1 MFPIFSRQP
10 FSRCLTIHLVIH
22 RTLVSLFLFPFL
34 FFFFMSVSF
43 VSSFH
48 QVSFVPIIDHT
59 FIFLRLFVF
68 KRIAICRKYIL
79 ELSRINTFISSP
91 SIFSYVSRISISAR
105 YIEAEISS
113 HKPLLSLSLLVC
125 PSIKVT
131 RWIYGRSRCRY
142 RKLHCSG
149 ENNSL
154 AREFRSVSRRE
165 SRPNGRFACR
175 LENGC
180 TSETH

>member
-131 RWIYGRSRCRY
+131 RESM
-142 RKLHCSG
+142 G
-149 ENNSL
+149 E
-154 AREFRSVSRRE
+154 ADAVTVSYTAQGE
-165 SRPNGRFACR
+165 
-175 LENGC
+175 
-180 TSETH
+180 

>member
-1 MFPIFSRQP
+1 MEYRVSYFFQTALFEMSCDTPGHTP
-10 FSRCLTIHLVIH
+10 HT
-22 RTLVSLFLFPFL
+22 VSLFLFPFL

-131 RWIYGRSRCRY
+131 R
-142 RKLHCSG
+142 
-149 ENNSL
+149 
-154 AREFRSVSRRE
+154 
-165 SRPNGRFACR
+165 
-175 LENGC
+175 
-180 TSETH
+180 

>member
-1 MFPIFSRQP
+1 MEYRVSYFFQTALFEMSCDTPGHTP
-10 FSRCLTIHLVIH
+10 HT
-22 RTLVSLFLFPFL
+22 VSLFLFPFL

-131 RWIYGRSRCRY
+131 RESMGEADAVTVNCAAQGRITLSQGSFDQFHGANLGQMEDSR
-142 RKLHCSG
+142 
-149 ENNSL
+149 
-154 AREFRSVSRRE
+154 VD
-165 SRPNGRFACR
+165 
-175 LENGC
+175 
-180 TSETH
+180 

>member
-1 MFPIFSRQP
+1 MEYR
-10 FSRCLTIHLVIH
+10 
-22 RTLVSLFLFPFL
+22 VSYFFQTALFEMSYDTPGHAPHTVSLFPFL

-113 HKPLLSLSLLVC
+113 HKPLLSLSLLVY
-125 PSIKVT
+125 SL
-131 RWIYGRSRCRY
+131 
-142 RKLHCSG
+142 LH
-149 ENNSL
+149 L
-154 AREFRSVSRRE
+154 L
-165 SRPNGRFACR
+165 R
-175 LENGC
+175 LHVNLWAKPMPLP
-180 TSETH
+180 